1 MFKVGDKVRCVSTH
15 PGGVNLTVGKVYT
28 VVEVGGDEI
37 GTSVRNDVGD
47 CSWYRNTRF
56 ELVTE
61 AEPKEVKYIIRYDLV
76 NRDPWEEVY
85 SDKELNKRLVELY
98 ENKDVIKTSIKVYP
112 TTGALIPQFTV
123 GVKLLGLNLGTKVKL
138 VKNEKST
145 FPIKRGRG
153 RPGKNK

>member
-1 MFKVGDKVRCVSTH
+1 
-15 PGGVNLTVGKVYT
+15 
-28 VVEVGGDEI
+28 
-37 GTSVRNDVGD
+37 
-47 CSWYRNTRF
+47 
-56 ELVTE
+56 
-61 AEPKEVKYIIRYDLV
+61 
-76 NRDPWEEVY
+76 
-85 SDKELNKRLVELY
+85 VELY